1 MRRARRASNTVR
13 EGREHVKSL
22 PPFSWLSQIYYL
34 VGMKCLPLTIFFV
47 AFLSTLTATPTTA
60 VERPAS
66 ELTRTELR
74 AKRKAIRQESRA
86 ARKAGAARSVEQ
98 RLARRSS
105 IALLFSILSIPLTL
119 FTVGLILLGTMP
131 YTRKTLTAYLYNPE
145 VEVGYQRA
153 RAARFIAV
161 GLTTVIVGYLMA
173 AVISVLVLF

>member
-1 MRRARRASNTVR
+1 
-13 EGREHVKSL
+13 
-22 PPFSWLSQIYYL
+22 
-34 VGMKCLPLTIFFV
+34 MKCLPLTILFL
-47 AFLSTLTATPTTA
+47 AFLSTLTAMPTTTVSVGA
-60 VERPAS
+60 ERPAS
-66 ELTRTELR
+66 ELTRSELR
-74 AKRKAIRQESRA
+74 AKRQAIRREWRA
-86 ARKAGAARSVEQ
+86 ARKAGAARSIEQ

-119 FTVGLILLGTMP
+119 FTVGLVLLGTMP

-173 AVISVLVLF
+173 AVISVLTFF